1 MDLKKQILVSLGLN
15 KSIRLAWQEK
25 AEDGTIF
32 VSEADTLTAGA
43 DISVLTEDGTTI
55 LLPVGTYRTESG
67 LAFRVD
73 EDGVVAEV
81 LETSLE
87 DTEVEEETFAEVG
100 DWEGMEKRIQ
110 NLEDAVASLKGEEV
124 AMEDEEEK
132 KEEELE
138 DEAVEVAVEETVVEV
153 VEVVE
158 EAVAEIATAID
169 DATPAEVTPELA
181 EKAAEIAIEIIQ
193 EKAEEVAEQVT
204 LSRRRSKRK
213 LSKSKRKFSNSKRVL
228 SKAKAKAS
236 KVARLNKK
244 IKSLKSK
251 LSRKPANTP
260 LNVNKFSSN
269 RSHTVSAKD
278 YGQMT
283 RREKFL
289 HDLNK

>member
-1 MDLKKQILVSLGLN
+1 MDLKEQILVSLGLN
-15 KSIRLAWQEK
+15 KSVKLAWQEK

-32 VSEADTLTAGA
+32 VSEADELIAGA

-81 LETSLE
+81 LETE
-87 DTEVEEETFAEVG
+87 EVVEEELAEEADVQ

-110 NLEDAVASLKGEEV
+110 NLEDAVAKLKGEEV

-132 KEEELE
+132 KDEEKKEYE
-138 DEAVEVAVEETVVEV
+138 DDAVEVAVEETVVEV

-158 EAVAEIATAID
+158 EAVAEIAAAID
-169 DATPAEVTPELA
+169 DATPPEVTPDLA
-181 EKAAEIAIEIIQ
+181 AKAAEVAIGIMQ
-193 EKAEEVAEQVT
+193 EKAEEVAEEVT
-204 LSRRRSKRK
+204 LSSQT
-213 LSKSKRKFSNSKRVL
+213 
-228 SKAKAKAS
+228 S
-236 KVARLNKK
+236 KVEKLNKK
-244 IKSLKSK
+244 IKDLKAK
-251 LSRKPANTP
+251 LSSKPADTP

-269 RSHTVSAKD
+269 RNYQVSAAD
-278 YGQMT
+278 YKKMT